1 MSGVSPHAGD
11 DPGDLALPTLADV
24 LTFDSLTRGHAEVV
38 AGAAGLDRR
47 VRWAHISELPTI
59 AEVLRG
65 GELVITTGIAL
76 PTENAELA
84 DYVRQ
89 LAAVGASGLIVGLGP
104 RFVADVPPAMTR
116 TAEKEGLPLVML
128 RRFTR
133 FVDVTEDIHSR
144 IVDAQVAELLAA
156 VAIHQ
161 TFTEM
166 AAEGIGVSGVLRQ
179 VAQVAACPVVLEN
192 LMHQVLAFDPAGRP
206 VEEVIG
212 DWEARSREVHT
223 SARTEYHRG
232 RDWLVAAVG
241 ARGRDWGRLILLGPG
256 DNRTRMSMLAERA
269 ATTLALGRLI
279 ERDLGSMTLH
289 VHGNMLAGLISP
301 DATSHDLSLAAKAV
315 GVTLEHRQVVGLALR
330 LRDEESVVAGD
341 VPAAAS
347 SGTADPDDD
356 PLARQVRW
364 RAIADAAS
372 RAARQ
377 IGVPALVGLVEDDS
391 VLAVLLSLPLDRE
404 VDKDVARW
412 VEAVATHVEGQRYIV
427 GVGTTVSQPG
437 EARRSLVEAMD
448 VAEAALGMDVHRPFV
463 RSSDLR
469 LRGLLQVL
477 RGNLALQSYAEREL
491 GPLLEYDRKHGT
503 SLVMVLR
510 SFLECGRN
518 KTAAAEHA
526 HVSRP
531 WMYERLARVERVLGV
546 DLTDEE
552 VCVSLQVALM
562 AWDNMRA

>member
-1 MSGVSPHAGD
+1 MTGTSPTAGD

-24 LTFDSLTRGHAEVV
+24 LTFDSLARGHAEVI
-38 AGAAGLDRR
+38 AGAAGLGRR

-84 DYVRQ
+84 EYVRQ

-104 RFVADVPPAMTR
+104 RFVADVPAAMSR
-116 TAEKEGLPLVML
+116 MAERAGLPLVML

-144 IVDAQVAELLAA
+144 IVDAQVAELRAA

-166 AAEGIGVSGVLRQ
+166 AAEGIGVGGVLRQ
-179 VAQVAACPVVLEN
+179 VAQVAACPAVLEN

-232 RDWLVAAVG
+232 RDWLVASVG
-241 ARGRDWGRLILLGPG
+241 ARGRDWGRLILLAPGP
-256 DNRTRMSMLAERA
+256 NHARMAMLAERA
-269 ATTLALGRLI
+269 AITLALGRLI

-289 VHGNMLAGLISP
+289 VHGNMLAGVISP
-301 DATSHDLSLAAKAV
+301 DATTHDLSLAARAV
-315 GVTLEHRQVVGLALR
+315 GVTLEHRQVVGVAVR
-330 LRDEESVVAGD
+330 LRDNDVAPTGD
-341 VPAAAS
+341 VSAAATP
-347 SGTADPDDD
+347 GATDLDDD
-356 PLARQVRW
+356 PLARQMRW
-364 RAIADAAS
+364 RAIAEAAS

-412 VEAVATHVEGQRYIV
+412 VEAMATQVGGQRYIV
-427 GVGTTVSQPG
+427 GVGTTVSQPAD
-437 EARRSLVEAMD
+437 ARGSLVEAMH
-448 VAEAALGMDVHRPFV
+448 VAEAALGMDVSKPFV

-477 RGNLALQSYAEREL
+477 RGNVELQGYAEREL
-491 GPLLEYDRKHGT
+491 GPLLEYDRKQGT
-503 SLVMVLR
+503 SLAVVLR

-531 WMYERLARVERVLGV
+531 WMYEQLARVERVLGV
-546 DLTDEE
+546 DLTAEE

-562 AWDNMRA
+562 AWDNMRG